1 MKALLA
7 WLAQVDHPLEDVR
20 RRGQIIISVMCAIL
34 VIAVIAIPS
43 LLFNPKPLTSAVAL
57 GLGLVLALVVIP
69 LARRGK
75 VAFAGWIVV
84 ITTAVIVSIPMLL
97 RGETSY
103 TLAYLL
109 VPVLIAGVVLRPWQI
124 LMVLVGAWVVIGGLA
139 LAYPTTDQVA
149 TTGGVVTH
157 AILITMI
164 GSVIS
169 FVNSRITVNAFA
181 AVSQGQRTIEQNAKQ
196 LAELNSSLEA
206 QVHERT
212 ADLENALM
220 KLQDRASTQER
231 LLDEIEQ
238 QREVIRE
245 MSVPVLPVAAK
256 VLVMPLIGALD
267 SERLTRLQEN
277 ALQAVQRQSIKHLV
291 LDITGVVVVDSQ
303 VAQGFISVVR
313 SVRLLGAETML
324 VGIRPEVAQA
334 MVSLGLELDSIST
347 SATLQEGLQRIPNY
361 N

>member
-20 RRGQIIISVMCAIL
+20 RRGQIIISVMCAIF
-34 VIAVIAIPS
+34 VIAVIALPS
-43 LLFNPKPLTSAVAL
+43 LIFNPKPLTSGVAL
-57 GLGLVLALVVIP
+57 GLGIILSLIVIP

-75 VAFAGWIVV
+75 VSFAGWIVV
-84 ITTAVIVSIPMLL
+84 ISTAFIISIPMIL
-97 RGETSY
+97 RGESSY

-109 VPVLIAGVVLRPWQI
+109 IPVLIAGVVLRPWQI
-124 LMVLVGAWVVIGGLA
+124 VGVLMGIWVMILVLELN
-139 LAYPTTDQVA
+139 YPTAQTVA
-149 TTGGVVTH
+149 TRGGVLTH
-157 AILITMI
+157 ALLMTFI
-164 GSVIS
+164 GAVIS
-169 FVNSRITVNAFA
+169 FVNSRITVGAFD
-181 AVSQGQRTIEQNAKQ
+181 AVSDGQQTIEQNARQ
-196 LAELNSSLEA
+196 LAELNASLEQ
-206 QVHERT
+206 QVNERT
-212 ADLENALM
+212 ADLETALV
-220 KLQDRASTQER
+220 KLQERATTQER

-256 VLVMPLIGALD
+256 VLVMPLVGALD
-267 SERLTRLQEN
+267 SERLSRLQEN

-313 SVRLLGAETML
+313 AVRLLGAETML
-324 VGIRPEVAQA
+324 VGVRPEVAQA
-334 MVSLGLELDSIST
+334 MVSLGLELDTIST
-347 SATLQEGLQRIPNY
+347 SATLQEGLQRIHNY